1 MAARET
7 FLKNT
12 HKAINIQSHGKLANK
27 MDEQLQDSKSWSNC
41 IVAV

>member
-1 MAARET
+1 MATRET

-12 HKAINIQSHGKLANK
+12 HKEINIQSHGKLVNK
-27 MDEQLQDSKSWSNC
+27 MDEQLQDSKSWSSY